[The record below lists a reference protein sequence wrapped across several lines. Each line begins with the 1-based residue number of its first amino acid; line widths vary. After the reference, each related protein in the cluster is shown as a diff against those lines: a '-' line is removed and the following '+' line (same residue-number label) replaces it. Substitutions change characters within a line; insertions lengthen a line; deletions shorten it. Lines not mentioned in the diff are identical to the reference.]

1 LADLGTRSAIGVALK
16 RLHEKGALRRVIRGV
31 HDYPRTSESLGRQL
45 GADID
50 QVAHAL
56 ARKFG
61 WRIQP
66 TGPAALN
73 LLGLST
79 QVMGQVAYLSDGPN
93 RAYEIGSQTI
103 SFRHTTL
110 QESGF
115 QLPESSLIVRALR
128 SLGRERIDEETI
140 ARLCAYLGSERCS
153 QVLKDTRTV
162 RGWVHDAI
170 MKICR
175 EGW

>member
-50 QVAHAL
+50 QVARAL